1 MEKINKE
8 VNESHR
14 QLFANISK
22 IYSDLSKNVTQSY
35 LIGKKEAYEEVLN
48 WLINSTH
55 NESKFISPIAFYN
68 MITEKNVKSKIALAA
83 KNEEEDIDIKSH
95 NECKKKLHRMYIS
108 NNTESNSSSDNSF
121 VPMSM
126 SNLLNSDSNGYSSD
140 EMMNGNNNTN
150 SNMFFGCNSG
160 LKRKK

>member
-48 WLINSTH
+48 WLTNSTH

-83 KNEEEDIDIKSH
+83 KNEDEDIDIKSH

-108 NNTESNSSSDNSF
+108 NNTESNSSDNSF
-121 VPMSM
+121 VPVSM